1 MQEQFDNSVKLYS
14 LRDKNTGICSMYMTS
29 RSDKACID
37 SYISYINDIFKS
49 LKKEK
54 ERVQFLKAVHGSD
67 IVRICKIDEVNAS
80 TENDFQLLVDL
91 NGLEVNTEKK
101 EKNVNG
107 ESK

>member
-14 LRDKNTGICSMYMTS
+14 LRDKNTGICSMYMAS

-37 SYISYINDIFKS
+37 SYFKYINEIFQS
-49 LKKEK
+49 LKKEN

-67 IVRICKIDEVNAS
+67 IVRICKIDEVNAT

-91 NGLEVNTEKK
+91 KDLVVNNDKK
-101 EKNVNG
+101 EK
-107 ESK
+107 

>member
-37 SYISYINDIFKS
+37 SYFNYINEIFQS
-49 LKKEK
+49 LKKEN

-67 IVRICKIDEVNAS
+67 IVRICKIDEVNAT

-91 NGLEVNTEKK
+91 KDLVVNNDKK
-101 EKNVNG
+101 EK
-107 ESK
+107 